1 MMFETDTFSTDDIL
15 MQRLK
20 KSESWWESAETEIQY
35 VNWFWQLYIKDL
47 RQESVINKVLH
58 RYSSWIELEQLWSI
72 RTMSIKVFA
81 SLLIQHWEH
90 ILILLLLHSFFCHW
104 LNSCSTLLL
113 PSQPHS
119 VMLNPKD
126 QFYSLLSK
134 VIFLCNWVCSWT
146 SELNVTALNHY
157 MQKWYEFETEKTSFC
172 DNLWKNNC
180 ILKVVKQ
187 AQLILRLRSQSQL
200 QVILDSNSQIQTY
213 EFQNCLN
220 SWLRHAHSV

>member
-1 MMFETDTFSTDDIL
+1 MMFETDTFSTDNIL

-58 RYSSWIELEQLWSI
+58 RYSSWIELEQLQSI
-72 RTMSIKVFA
+72 RTMSIKVFV
-81 SLLIQHWEH
+81 SFLIQHWEH
-90 ILILLLLHSFFCHW
+90 ILILSLLHSFFCHW
-104 LNSCSTLLL
+104 LDSCSVLLL
-113 PSQPHS
+113 SSQLHS
-119 VMLNPKD
+119 TVLNLKD

-172 DNLWKNNC
+172 DNLQKNNH

-187 AQLILRLRSQSQL
+187 AWPVLRLRSQPWSQA
-200 QVILDSNSQIQTY
+200 VLDSNSQIQTH
-213 EFQNCLN
+213 EF
-220 SWLRHAHSV
+220 

>member
-58 RYSSWIELEQLWSI
+58 RYSSWIELEQLQSI
-72 RTMSIKVFA
+72 RTMSIKVFV
-81 SLLIQHWEH
+81 SSLIQYWEH
-90 ILILLLLHSFFCHW
+90 ILILLLSHSFFCHW
-104 LNSCSTLLL
+104 LDSYLTLLL
-113 PSQPHS
+113 SSQPHS
-119 VMLNPKD
+119 AVLNSRD
-126 QFYSLLSK
+126 QFYSLSSK
-134 VIFLCNWVCSWT
+134 VIFLCNWVCSQT
-146 SELNVTALNHY
+146 SELNITALNHY
-157 MQKWYEFETEKTSFC
+157 MQKWYKFETEKTLFC

-180 ILKVVKQ
+180 ILKVAKQ
-187 AQLILRLRSQSQL
+187 AQSVLRLRSWLWS
-200 QVILDSNSQIQTY
+200 QVILNLNLQIQTY

-220 SWLRHAHSV
+220 SLFRYACNV